1 MMKHLN
7 LFVFLIT
14 VISVIII
21 SCSSDE
27 EDDLMGKWYRVS
39 DFDGLARGE
48 ATSFTIGSKG
58 YLTGGY
64 DGKKHLN
71 DLWEYDME
79 LDFWTQKAS
88 FPGTSRSSAAAFSV
102 QNKGYFGTG
111 YNGKDYFN
119 DFWEYNPD
127 TNTWNSKADYPGSAR
142 NDAIAFGLSDKGY
155 LGSGYNGNYL
165 KDFYTYNPSTDSWE
179 QIVSL
184 GGSKRRGAACFVI
197 DNIAYVCAGFNN
209 GEYVKD
215 FWKYDPVQ
223 KRWIQLRD
231 IADTSDATYDN
242 KYNSIVRIYGVAFV
256 IDGQGYLT
264 CGGTPD
270 LRTNTWKYTPDT
282 DLWEEVANFKG
293 APRTATASFSNGN
306 KGFIVTGRSNNY
318 RFDDIWEL
326 HPYEYDEY

>member
-14 VISVIII
+14 VISVITI

-102 QNKGYFGTG
+102 
-111 YNGKDYFN
+111 
-119 DFWEYNPD
+119 E
-127 TNTWNSKADYPGSAR
+127 
-142 NDAIAFGLSDKGY
+142 I
-155 LGSGYNGNYL
+155 
-165 KDFYTYNPSTDSWE
+165 
-179 QIVSL
+179 
-184 GGSKRRGAACFVI
+184 
-197 DNIAYVCAGFNN
+197 
-209 GEYVKD
+209 
-215 FWKYDPVQ
+215 
-223 KRWIQLRD
+223 
-231 IADTSDATYDN
+231 
-242 KYNSIVRIYGVAFV
+242 
-256 IDGQGYLT
+256 
-264 CGGTPD
+264 
-270 LRTNTWKYTPDT
+270 
-282 DLWEEVANFKG
+282 
-293 APRTATASFSNGN
+293 
-306 KGFIVTGRSNNY
+306 GRA
-318 RFDDIWEL
+318 
-326 HPYEYDEY
+326 HV

>member
-1 MMKHLN
+1 MKHLN

-14 VISVIII
+14 VISVITI

-102 QNKGYFGTG
+102 ENKGYFGTG

-142 NDAIAFGLSDKGY
+142 NI
-155 LGSGYNGNYL
+155 
-165 KDFYTYNPSTDSWE
+165 
-179 QIVSL
+179 
-184 GGSKRRGAACFVI
+184 
-197 DNIAYVCAGFNN
+197 
-209 GEYVKD
+209 
-215 FWKYDPVQ
+215 
-223 KRWIQLRD
+223 
-231 IADTSDATYDN
+231 
-242 KYNSIVRIYGVAFV
+242 
-256 IDGQGYLT
+256 
-264 CGGTPD
+264 
-270 LRTNTWKYTPDT
+270 
-282 DLWEEVANFKG
+282 
-293 APRTATASFSNGN
+293 
-306 KGFIVTGRSNNY
+306 
-318 RFDDIWEL
+318 
-326 HPYEYDEY
+326 